1 LTSDLKLS
9 IFSVRIMNGFS
20 HLTRGL
26 ASSSR
31 SEMEQMINLPQ
42 RTWGS
47 RRYRHRREPGQ
58 FNTSAKHIAPEK
70 RSGLER
76 SAAWWLARA
85 HAIGPYAGQWA
96 DSILEQRG
104 VPAVRVVMGLVSLTR
119 RHPAQA
125 IEQACRVAVPHA
137 AHRLRDIRNLLKR
150 SEPAAEQQMLP
161 FAEEHP
167 VIRPLSEYGK
177 LIQNAFDQTP
187 VAKE

>member
-1 LTSDLKLS
+1 
-9 IFSVRIMNGFS
+9 
-20 HLTRGL
+20 
-26 ASSSR
+26 
-31 SEMEQMINLPQ
+31 MEQMINLPQ